1 MERESRAYLWD
12 AKAAADAIA
21 EFTGGKSIDD
31 YKADEMLRA
40 AVERKFE
47 IIGEALGQLARHDPE
62 LAEQVPDHAQ
72 IVAFRNI
79 LIHGYAVVDNETVW
93 SVVETELPRLRNV
106 LTRLLGAA

>member
-47 IIGEALGQLARHDPE
+47 IARLWASSRDT
-62 LAEQVPDHAQ
+62 
-72 IVAFRNI
+72 IRN
-79 LIHGYAVVDNETVW
+79 W
-93 SVVETELPRLRNV
+93 
-106 LTRLLGAA
+106 